1 MDEQGY
7 FRALTLVSL
16 MVWRHAAEYR
26 PIIASEECI
35 W

>member
-7 FRALTLVSL
+7 FLALTLVNL
-16 MVWRHAAEYR
+16 MVWRQAAEYR
-26 PIIASEECI
+26 PITASEECV